1 MAWYL
6 KRVAQ
11 DPVTVIDNGAPAGTT
26 ALPNAIPQA
35 DSGYAIPIAPPGG
48 GPIQEIVTTPAATL
62 PPTQA
67 SQGGVFAEGAAPAP
81 DAVAAGQDCSG
92 QCSLFFQFI
101 DLFYWPTENTN
112 NTACLAGVTDSP
124 PAMPTDLNP
133 ISPSV
138 YLVFPTISAG
148 NSCTRVGN
156 IYERQTIAMAP
167 EAVSS
172 IIGTSG
178 VAAQFNYA
186 DLPCPPPDVA
196 SAQAFFYNPQF
207 NPGRA
212 YGPMISPPP
221 ELFALDPAFKDCVA
235 AVYQGFDPPK
245 AMPTGHGPSGP
256 GGFKRRRSYPRHPME
271 AGSGPGKRSLQ
282 KSQPAHRVPR
292 GPAQTP
298 FPL

>member
-1 MAWYL
+1 MTWYL
-6 KRVAQ
+6 KHVAQ
-11 DPVTVIDNGAPAGTT
+11 DPITVIDNGTPAGTT
-26 ALPNAIPQA
+26 ALPNGIPQPDA
-35 DSGYAIPIAPPGG
+35 GYAIPIAPPGG

-62 PPTQA
+62 PPTKA

-81 DAVAAGQDCSG
+81 GAVAQDCSG

-112 NTACLAGVTDSP
+112 NTGCLAGVTDSP
-124 PAMPTDLNP
+124 PAQPTDLNP
-133 ISPSV
+133 IFPSV

-196 SAQAFFYNPQF
+196 SAQSFFYNPQF

-235 AVYQGFDPPK
+235 AVYQGFDPPR
-245 AMPTGHGPSGP
+245 AMRPGSGPSGP
-256 GGFKRRRSYPRHPME
+256 GGPGKFKRR
-271 AGSGPGKRSLQ
+271 RSLQ

-298 FPL
+298 FSL